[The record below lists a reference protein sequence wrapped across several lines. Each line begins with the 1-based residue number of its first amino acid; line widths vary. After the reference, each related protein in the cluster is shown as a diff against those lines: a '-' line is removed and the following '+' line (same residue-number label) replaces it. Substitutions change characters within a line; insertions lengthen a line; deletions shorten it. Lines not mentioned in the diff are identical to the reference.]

1 MINNKFE
8 LKDKIFLITGA
19 TSGIGYATVRL
30 LFDMGCKVYAIGRNE
45 KVLDELTI
53 LGNGRIVSI
62 RADLMVTDSLNI
74 IADKVYEK
82 IHGFVHSAGVV
93 KSMPLNFITQE
104 YLDSER
110 KLNYDVFLFLVKL
123 LVKKRKFHVNAS
135 IVPLSSIVAHYG
147 MNGLAV
153 YSATKGAMVSTVR
166 VFAKELAAQRIRVNS
181 ISPGMVRTEMV
192 DRFANDVTN
201 EALLID
207 EKKYPL
213 GYGKPID
220 VAYSVAFLLSD
231 ASSWM
236 TGQDIILDGGRTCYV

>member
-1 MINNKFE
+1 MIKNRFE
-8 LKDKIFLITGA
+8 LKDKVFLITGA
-19 TSGIGYATVRL
+19 TSGIGYATVKL

-45 KVLDELTI
+45 IVLDELTKM
-53 LGNGRIVSI
+53 GKGKIVSI
-62 RADLMVTDSLNI
+62 KADLMETDNLNM
-74 IADKVYEK
+74 IADKIDGK
-82 IHGFVHSAGVV
+82 INGFVHSAGVV
-93 KSMPLNFITQE
+93 KSIPLNFITQE

-110 KLNYDVFLFLVKL
+110 KLNYDVFLFLVKT
-123 LVKKRKFHVNAS
+123 LVKKRKFQANSS
-135 IVPLSSIVAHYG
+135 IVPISSIAAHFG

-153 YSATKGAMVSTVR
+153 YCATKGAIVSTVR
-166 VFAKELAAQRIRVNS
+166 VLAKELAPQTIRINCV
-181 ISPGMVRTEMV
+181 SPGMVKTEMIERV
-192 DRFANDVTN
+192 ANDVSN

-213 GYGKPID
+213 GYGVPID

>member
-62 RADLMVTDSLNI
+62 KADLMVADSLNI
-74 IADKVYEK
+74 IADNVNEK
-82 IHGFVHSAGVV
+82 IHGFVHSAGAV

-123 LVKKRKFHVNAS
+123 LVKKRKFHLNAS

-220 VAYSVAFLLSD
+220 VAYTVAFLLSE